1 MALSDA
7 EKRQLEAIE
16 QELVL
21 GDPKFAA
28 KVGRFNSR
36 AVWTTRLLRNVLI
49 LLGTYVVGLTVM
61 ICGVW
66 LSSVAVIALGA
77 LVTASMPVLVGWRA
91 CREHWS
97 KSPSA
102 ASRQGATWVR

>member
-16 QELVL
+16 QALVL

-28 KVGRFNSR
+28 KVGRFGSG
-36 AVWTTRLLRNVLI
+36 AWWKTRLLRNVLV
-49 LLGTYVVGLTVM
+49 LLGTYVVGLITV
-61 ICGVW
+61 IGGVW
-66 LSSVAVIALGA
+66 LSSVVLVVLGA

-91 CREHWS
+91 VRERW
-97 KSPSA
+97 A
-102 ASRQGATWVR
+102 ASRSVTARQGASRVR